1 MDIPIDL
8 IEIKTHLEE
17 VCEKLN
23 FTEGYHLLFC
33 PKARIYDADV
43 AFVSLMP
50 GTPPYPGYNHKVL
63 SNEAG
68 NNYVLEKEITR
79 SPITAQYLKLC
90 SLIGQDAEM
99 VLAGTVCPFRSKSW
113 KDFDKEKMAAGLAAG
128 TTFWSKVLQRK
139 FKYVFC
145 IGGVTGENISKILP
159 KTESTVY
166 DSGWGNA
173 KIKVDVWGN
182 GTKVITLPHLSRYK
196 LLSNAKSQDLLQRI
210 LL

>member
-1 MDIPIDL
+1 VGNPINL
-8 IEIKTHLEE
+8 LEVKAE
-17 VCEKLN
+17 LEKISENYN
-23 FTEGYHLLFC
+23 FTEGYHLLYC
-33 PKARIYDADV
+33 PEARIHDADV
-43 AFVSLMP
+43 AFVSLNP
-50 GTPPYPGYNHKVL
+50 GAPPRPGYNHKVL
-63 SNEAG
+63 SNEEG
-68 NNYVLEKEITR
+68 NNYVLEEEITR

-90 SLIGQDAEM
+90 NLIGQDAEM
-99 VLAGTVCPFRSKSW
+99 VLTGAFCPFRSKSW
-113 KDFDKEKMAAGLAAG
+113 KDFDKEKMAVGLAAG

-139 FKYVFC
+139 FNYVFC

-159 KTESTVY
+159 KKESTVY

-196 LLSNAKSQDLLQRI
+196 LLSNAKSQDVLRRI